1 MKTKEIREMST
12 EEIKAKIESTRREI
26 FDMRMKQST
35 ATLEKTHRLREARK
49 DIARMKTVLTERQNA
64 SEGGKQ

>member
-12 EEIKAKIESTRREI
+12 EEINAKIESTRKEI
-26 FDMRMKQST
+26 FDMRMKQAT
-35 ATLEKTHRLREARK
+35 ATLEKPHRLREARK
-49 DIARMKTVLTERQNA
+49 DIARMKTVLTERQKV